1 VPQGAAAT
9 NRRLRDPIVTET
21 RRFNRFS
28 VVGTT
33 PVGAIRCPPQHS
45 PALRVPDDVEGRRM
59 RMRTTGT
66 RRTAVLAAGLGLTMV
81 LAACGQNAAAP
92 APSGGGSAPSAAPA
106 GGGVKVGVILPE
118 TQSSARWE
126 GFDKPLLTAAMQAE
140 GLDADIQNAQGDEQ
154 KFSTLADG
162 MISSGVKVLVIA
174 SISSESGAAVA
185 AKAKAQGIPT
195 IDYDR
200 LSLGGTSDYYVS
212 FDNEKVGAL
221 QGQGMADALKGK
233 QGAQVI
239 EIEGAPTDNNATL
252 FHNGQESV
260 LKPLYDSGALKL
272 VQSQPIPDWDNQV
285 GGTTFEQ
292 ILTKNGGKVDG
303 VVAANDGL
311 AGAVITV
318 LTKNGLNG
326 QVPVT
331 GQDATPDG
339 LQAILRGDQYMTVYK
354 PIKQEAEAA
363 AKLAGALAKGDTAAA
378 DGLAT
383 ASVDDT
389 KGNRQVKSVLLTP
402 QSITKDN
409 VKTVITEG
417 QVKASEICVGNLQAT
432 CQQLGIG
439 AS

>member
-1 VPQGAAAT
+1 
-9 NRRLRDPIVTET
+9 
-21 RRFNRFS
+21 
-28 VVGTT
+28 
-33 PVGAIRCPPQHS
+33 
-45 PALRVPDDVEGRRM
+45 
-59 RMRTTGT
+59 MRTRTT
-66 RRTAVLAAGLGLTMV
+66 APRRTAPRQSALWAVGLGLTMV

-92 APSGGGSAPSAAPA
+92 APSGGAQSAAPA
-106 GGGVKVGVILPE
+106 AGGVKVGVILPE
-118 TQSSARWE
+118 TKTSARWE
-126 GFDKPLLTAAMQAE
+126 SFDKPLLTAAMKAE

-174 SISSESGAAVA
+174 AISSDSGAAVA
-185 AKAKAQGIPT
+185 AKAKAAGIPT

-200 LSLGGTSDYYVS
+200 LTLGGSSDYYVS

-221 QGQGMADALKGK
+221 QGQGLADALKGK

-252 FHNGQESV
+252 FHNGQLSV

-272 VQSQPIPDWDNQV
+272 VNSQAIPDWDNQQ
-285 GGTTFEQ
+285 GGVVFEQ
-292 ILTKNGGKVDG
+292 LLTANGGKVDG

-339 LQAILRGDQYMTVYK
+339 LQAILRGDQYMSVYK
-354 PIKQEAEAA
+354 PIKQEADAT
-363 AKLAGALAKGDTAAA
+363 AKLTAALAKGDTAGA
-378 DGLAT
+378 DTQAT
-383 ASVDDT
+383 GSVQDT
-389 KGNRQVKSVLLTP
+389 KGNRSVKSVLLTP

-409 VKTVITEG
+409 VKTVIDEG
-417 QVKASEICVGNLQAT
+417 QVKASEVCVAALTDT
-432 CQQLGIG
+432 CKQLGIN